1 MTWPAPTEPAATRLW
16 TSRPWAVLAVVAFFG
31 WSLVEAQV
39 DPGRLLSS
47 EALEG
52 MGRFL
57 RGLVPPDLSLHFL
70 RVVAL
75 ALVRTLSIAV
85 AGTALAVLLAFPLSI
100 LATPRLFRT
109 TRIAAE
115 APGGWGATLLL
126 AHLGARTVLRLFRA
140 VPDLLWALLFVVA
153 VGLGPTAGTLAIA
166 VSYAGVLGRVFA
178 DIFEGVETGAVK
190 ALAASGGRRESLFLF
205 AILPQAAPGLVGYTL
220 YSLECALRAASVL
233 GFVGAGG
240 VGQEIQLSMRLFEY
254 RQVSTL
260 LLAFVAVMVAGEGL
274 SRLFR
279 LRFRKVQ
286 AGGAAPLTPGGTR
299 LAYAVGLA
307 VVLGSFWSVG
317 LFDET
322 RAGLVGRIARFVA
335 ALFPPDISMAFL
347 RSLAVPLRQTL
358 AVAGAGTLLGMVLGG
373 VLSLPATA
381 SLVFPAAEA
390 PGQTRASVRFLRR
403 TLYFGARAVLA
414 ALRAI
419 PELLWVLL
427 CILAVG
433 FGPFA
438 GVLAL
443 GLHTAGVLGKLWSEA
458 LEEVPP
464 GPDEVVEAGGG
475 GAAAQLAWA
484 AWPQARELVLSY
496 VLLRWEFNVRVSAL
510 VGFLGGGGVG
520 LLLYNSIQLGFYD
533 RVGTL
538 VLLVF
543 GLVTLSDAL
552 SGAIRQTLAVQ
563 TSRRAGAAVEL
574 AAARLA
580 AEAGITAPS
589 G

>member
-1 MTWPAPTEPAATRLW
+1 MSWPAAAERLPAPLW
-16 TSRPWAVLAVVAFFG
+16 TSRSWAVLAVVAFCG
-31 WSLVEAQV
+31 WSLVEARV
-39 DPGRLLSS
+39 DPARLLSS
-47 EALEG
+47 EALDG

-57 RGLVPPDLSLHFL
+57 GGLVPPDVSLPFL
-70 RVVAL
+70 RVVAV
-75 ALVRTLSIAV
+75 ALLRTLAIAV
-85 AGTALAVLLAFPLSI
+85 AGTALAVVLAFPLAI
-100 LATPRLFRT
+100 LATPRLFRRA
-109 TRIAAE
+109 RIAAE
-115 APGGWGATLLL
+115 ARGGWTPVLVL
-126 AHLGARTVLRLFRA
+126 AHIGARTVLRLFRA

-166 VSYAGVLGRVFA
+166 VSYCGVLGRVFA
-178 DIFEGVETGAVK
+178 DIFEGVEAGPVQ

-205 AILPQAAPGLVGYTL
+205 AILPQAGPALVGYTL

-260 LLAFVAVMVAGEGL
+260 LLAFIAVMVGGEGL
-274 SRLFR
+274 SRLCR

-286 AGGAAPLTPGGTR
+286 AGGAAPLTGTR
-299 LAYAVGLA
+299 RTLAYAVGLA

-322 RAGLVGRIARFVA
+322 RAGLLGRLARFA
-335 ALFPPDISMAFL
+335 GALFPPDISAGFL
-347 RSLAVPLRQTL
+347 RSLAVPLQETL
-358 AVAGAGTLLGMVLGG
+358 AVAGAGTLLGLVLGG
-373 VLSLPATA
+373 LLALPATA
-381 SLVFPAAEA
+381 SLVLSSVEA
-390 PGQTRASVRFLRR
+390 PGQARPAVRLLRR
-403 TLYFGARAVLA
+403 SIYFAARAILA
-414 ALRAI
+414 SLRAI
-419 PELLWVLL
+419 PELLWVLF

-443 GLHTAGVLGKLWSEA
+443 GLHTAGVLGKLWAEA

-464 GPDEVVEAGGG
+464 GPGEVVEAGGG
-475 GAAAQLAWA
+475 GAAAHLAWA
-484 AWPQARELVLSY
+484 AWPQARKLVVSY
-496 VLLRWEFNVRVSAL
+496 ALLRWEFNVRVSAL
-510 VGFLGGGGVG
+510 VGFLGGGGLG

-543 GLVTLSDAL
+543 CLVTLSDAL
-552 SGAIRQTLAVQ
+552 SDAIRQALAGPP
-563 TSRRAGAAVEL
+563 SRAASRAGIEV
-574 AAARLA
+574 ARLA
-580 AEAGITAPS
+580 AEAGRTAPS

>member
-1 MTWPAPTEPAATRLW
+1 MSWPAAAERSPAPLW
-16 TSRPWAVLAVVAFFG
+16 TSRSWAVLAVVAFCG
-31 WSLVEAQV
+31 WSLVEARV
-39 DPGRLLSS
+39 DPARLLSS
-47 EALEG
+47 EALDG

-57 RGLVPPDLSLHFL
+57 GGLVPPDVSLPFL
-70 RVVAL
+70 RVVAV
-75 ALVRTLSIAV
+75 ALLRTLAIAV
-85 AGTALAVLLAFPLSI
+85 AGTALAVVLAFPLAI
-100 LATPRLFRT
+100 LATPRLFRRA
-109 TRIAAE
+109 RIAAE
-115 APGGWGATLLL
+115 ARGGWTPVLVL
-126 AHLGARTVLRLFRA
+126 AHIGARTVLRLFRA

-153 VGLGPTAGTLAIA
+153 VGLGPTAGTLAIT
-166 VSYAGVLGRVFA
+166 VSYSGVLGRVFA
-178 DIFEGVETGAVK
+178 DIFEGVDAGPAQ

-205 AILPQAAPGLVGYTL
+205 AILPQAGPMLVGYTL

-260 LLAFVAVMVAGEGL
+260 LLAFIAVMVGGEGL
-274 SRLFR
+274 SRLCR

-286 AGGAAPLTPGGTR
+286 AGGAAPLTRTR
-299 LAYAVGLA
+299 RTLAYAIGVA

-322 RAGLVGRIARFVA
+322 RAGLLGRLVRFA
-335 ALFPPDISMAFL
+335 GALFPPDISAGFL
-347 RSLAVPLRQTL
+347 RSLAVPLQQTL
-358 AVAGAGTLLGMVLGG
+358 AVAGAGTLLGVLLGG
-373 VLSLPATA
+373 LLALPATA
-381 SLVFPAAEA
+381 SLVLPSVEA
-390 PGQTRASVRFLRR
+390 PGQARRAVRLLRR
-403 TLYFGARAVLA
+403 SIYFAARAILA
-414 ALRAI
+414 SLRAI
-419 PELLWVLL
+419 PELLWVLF

-443 GLHTAGVLGKLWSEA
+443 GLHTAGVLGKLWAEA

-464 GPDEVVEAGGG
+464 GPGEVVEAGGG
-475 GAAAQLAWA
+475 GAAAHLAWA
-484 AWPQARELVLSY
+484 AWPQARQLVVSFA
-496 VLLRWEFNVRVSAL
+496 LLRWEFNVRVSAL
-510 VGFLGGGGVG
+510 VGFLGGGGLG

-543 GLVTLSDAL
+543 SLVTLSDAL
-552 SGAIRQTLAVQ
+552 SDAIRQTLAGPP
-563 TSRRAGAAVEL
+563 SRAASRADIEV
-574 AAARLA
+574 ARLA
-580 AEAGITAPS
+580 AEAGLTAPS